1 MKLEKY
7 CSKQLAKSES
17 LLLFVVLKTNL
28 EPRMIFTCLKACLK
42 KKKKDFSTETI
53 WGPQSQNYLLG
64 GPVPKKK
71 KKKSLPIPLLYS
83 TELTSLIFVLENS
96 AGTV

>member
-42 KKKKDFSTETI
+42 KKKKKNFSTETI

-71 KKKSLPIPLLYS
+71 KFANP
-83 TELTSLIFVLENS
+83 S
-96 AGTV
+96 AL

>member
-28 EPRMIFTCLKACLK
+28 EPRMIFTFLKACLK
-42 KKKKDFSTETI
+42 KKKRFFYRDYL
-53 WGPQSQNYLLG
+53 GPTKPKLFTRW
-64 GPVPKKK
+64 PCTKKK
-71 KKKSLPIPLLYS
+71 KKFANP
-83 TELTSLIFVLENS
+83 S
-96 AGTV
+96 AL

>member
-28 EPRMIFTCLKACLK
+28 EPRMIFTFLKACLK

-71 KKKSLPIPLLYS
+71 KSLPIPLLYS

>member
-1 MKLEKY
+1 MKLEKH

-17 LLLFVVLKTNL
+17 LLLFVVLKTNF
-28 EPRMIFTCLKACLK
+28 EPRMIFTFLKACLK
-42 KKKKDFSTETI
+42 KKKGFSTETI

-64 GPVPKKK
+64 GPVP